1 MCQSKANGGR
11 RCADASAYAASRSS
25 IQSRIRYHANKGHE
39 AKVDE
44 LHTAQTHLA
53 HAHRLWGD
61 HVTHYPHFDLPQ
73 PVFQFLEGFRADGL
87 TPLIVGGSVRDSIL
101 HSASKDIDVEVYGG
115 DYRAVAESLRQRGYM
130 ANEVGRAFGVLKTR
144 LPNGDELDISIP
156 RTENR
161 TGSGHR
167 GFAVDTS
174 RTLTVEEA
182 SSRRDFTINA
192 VAYSHRHHV
201 LIDPHGG
208 VKDMEAGMLRHVSGA
223 FSEDPLRSWRG
234 FQFAARF
241 DMDLHP
247 ETAAVCRNMLSEA
260 PHLAEERVREEWMK
274 FYHKAVSPSRGLTVL
289 HDTEWDRT
297 LPGLRE
303 ANSASLREEADLLAG
318 KPRLLA
324 AAITR
329 RLPEGQQRG
338 FLNATVVGNREQR
351 AIYHLAKTPAPTSL
365 AEARSAA
372 RALATHRVT
381 VEEVLTFAELTD
393 QGHTPG
399 LLEDVREAGV
409 ATGPEPSW
417 VDGRELMTLHAD
429 RRPGP
434 WLGEMVTRANA
445 LQDSRTASD
454 RTHLLALLSED

>member
-1 MCQSKANGGR
+1 MCQSKADGGR
-11 RCADASAYAASRSS
+11 RCGDASAFAASRTSLV
-25 IQSRIRYHANKGHE
+25 RRARYHTEKGHE
-39 AKVDE
+39 SRAEE
-44 LHTAQTHLA
+44 LQAAQAHLT

-61 HVTHYPHFDLPQ
+61 HVTYYPNFNLPQ
-73 PVFQFLEGFRADGL
+73 PVFQFLEGFRDDGL

-101 HSASKDIDVEVYGG
+101 HSDSKDIDVEVYGG
-115 DYRAVAESLRQRGYM
+115 DYGAVAESLRQRGYIV
-130 ANEVGRAFGVLKTR
+130 NEVGRAFGVLKTR
-144 LPNGDELDISIP
+144 LADGDELDISIP
-156 RTENR
+156 RTDNH

-167 GFAVDTS
+167 GFTVDTS

-241 DMDLHP
+241 NMDLHP
-247 ETAAVCRNMLSEA
+247 ETADVCRNMLSEA
-260 PHLAEERVREEWMK
+260 PHLAGERVREEWMK
-274 FYHKAVSPSRGLTVL
+274 FYHKAVSPSRGLAAL
-289 HDTEWDRT
+289 HDSEWDRT
-297 LPGLRE
+297 LPGLRD
-303 ANSASLREEADLLAG
+303 ANSVSLREEADLLTG
-318 KPRLLA
+318 KPRLIA
-324 AAITR
+324 AAIVR
-329 RLPEGQQRG
+329 RLPEGQQRA

-351 AIYHLAKTPAPTSL
+351 AIYHLANTPAPASL
-365 AEARSAA
+365 AEARSTA
-372 RALATHRVT
+372 RDLATHRAT
-381 VEEVLTFAELTD
+381 VEEVLTLAELTD

-399 LLEDVREAGV
+399 LLEDAREAGV

-445 LQDSRTASD
+445 LQDSRTARD

>member
-1 MCQSKANGGR
+1 MCQSKADGGR
-11 RCADASAYAASRSS
+11 RCSDASAFAASRTSLE
-25 IQSRIRYHANKGHE
+25 RRARYHTGKGHE
-39 AKVDE
+39 SRVEE
-44 LHTAQTHLA
+44 LQAAQAHLT

-61 HVTHYPHFDLPQ
+61 HVTHYPNFNLPQ
-73 PVFQFLEGFRADGL
+73 PVFQFLEGFRDDGL

-101 HSASKDIDVEVYGG
+101 HSDSKDIDVEVYGG
-115 DYRAVAESLRQRGYM
+115 DYGAVAASLRQRGYIV
-130 ANEVGRAFGVLKTR
+130 NEVGRAFGVLKTR
-144 LPNGDELDISIP
+144 LADGDELDISIP
-156 RTENR
+156 RTDNH

-167 GFAVDTS
+167 GFTVDTS
-174 RTLTVEEA
+174 QPLTVEEA

-201 LIDPHGG
+201 LIDPHDG

-241 DMDLHP
+241 NMDLHP
-247 ETAAVCRNMLSEA
+247 DTAEVCRNMLSEA

-274 FYHKAVSPSRGLTVL
+274 FYHKAVSPSRGLTAL

-297 LPGLRE
+297 LPGLRDV
-303 ANSASLREEADLLAG
+303 NTASLREEADLLTG

-329 RLPEGQQRG
+329 RLPEGQQRA

-351 AIYHLAKTPAPTSL
+351 AIYHLANTSAPTNL
-365 AEARSAA
+365 AEARSTA
-372 RALATHRVT
+372 RNLATHRAT
-381 VEEVLTFAELTD
+381 VGELLEFAELTD
-393 QGHTPG
+393 RGHTPG
-399 LLEDVREAGV
+399 LLADAHEAGV
-409 ATGPEPSW
+409 ASGPEKSW
-417 VDGRELMTLHAD
+417 VDGRELMTVHAD

-445 LQDSRTASD
+445 LQDSRTARD
-454 RTHLLALLSED
+454 KGHLLELLAES

>member
-11 RCADASAYAASRSS
+11 RCGDASAFAASRTSLV
-25 IQSRIRYHANKGHE
+25 RRARYHTEKGHE
-39 AKVDE
+39 SRVEE
-44 LHTAQTHLA
+44 LQAAQAHLT

-61 HVTHYPHFDLPQ
+61 HVTYYPNFNLPQ
-73 PVFQFLEGFRADGL
+73 PVFQFLEGFRDDGL

-101 HSASKDIDVEVYGG
+101 HSDSKDIDVEVYGG
-115 DYRAVAESLRQRGYM
+115 DYGAVAASLRQRGYIV
-130 ANEVGRAFGVLKTR
+130 NEVGRAFGVLKTR
-144 LPNGDELDISIP
+144 LADGDELDISIP
-156 RTENR
+156 RTDNH

-167 GFAVDTS
+167 GFTVDTS
-174 RTLTVEEA
+174 QPLTVEEA

-241 DMDLHP
+241 NMDLHP
-247 ETAAVCRNMLSEA
+247 ETADVCRNMLSEA

-274 FYHKAVSPSRGLTVL
+274 FYHKAVSPSRGLAAL

-297 LPGLRE
+297 LPGLRD
-303 ANSASLREEADLLAG
+303 ANSVSLREEVDLLTG

-324 AAITR
+324 AAIVR
-329 RLPEGQQRG
+329 RLPEGQQRA

-351 AIYHLAKTPAPTSL
+351 AIYHLANTPAPTSL
-365 AEARSAA
+365 AEARSTA
-372 RALATHRVT
+372 RDLATHRAT

-445 LQDSRTASD
+445 LQDSRTARD